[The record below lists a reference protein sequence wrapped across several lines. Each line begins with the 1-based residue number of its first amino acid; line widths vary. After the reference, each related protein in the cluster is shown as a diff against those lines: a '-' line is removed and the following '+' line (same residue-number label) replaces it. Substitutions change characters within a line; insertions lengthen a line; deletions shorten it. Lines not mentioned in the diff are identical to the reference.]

1 MEYTIQENVFN
12 VRILLLLLY
21 TSRWILNLTT
31 SGKMRKTQL
40 ITLTLSVNTKWSPIT
55 IEYTK

>member
-12 VRILLLLLY
+12 VRILLLLFY